1 MMSSRVNFLNSW
13 LKLLNQ
19 KHSIWKNN
27 EAQFPTNQMLKNE
40 IEKNNF
46 YLMLKDEQKKSK
58 KLA

>member
-1 MMSSRVNFLNSW
+1 MSSRVNFLNSW
-13 LKLLNQ
+13 LKLLNW

-27 EAQFPTNQMLKNE
+27 EAQFLTNQMLKNE
-40 IEKNNF
+40 IKKNNF